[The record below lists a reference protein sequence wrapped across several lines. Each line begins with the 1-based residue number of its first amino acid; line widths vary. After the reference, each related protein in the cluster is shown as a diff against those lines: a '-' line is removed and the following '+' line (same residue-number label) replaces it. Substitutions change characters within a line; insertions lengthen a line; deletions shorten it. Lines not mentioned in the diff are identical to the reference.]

1 MPKRIHGKTRPV
13 RVLTEQTPEEAQ
25 GAAMVFEDHRRNL
38 LELAYRMLGSIA
50 DAEDVIQEA
59 YLRWRQVDTAAIGSP
74 SGWLSTVVTRLAI
87 NQLKS
92 VRRQRETYVG
102 PWLPEPLLTSE
113 PLGQHASMERV
124 DGLSIAFLALL
135 ERLTPRERAVFVL
148 RHVLDY
154 EYAEIGVMLALSEA
168 NCRQVFH
175 RAKLRLGEGGVRN
188 RVDPEAHRQLL
199 QAFLQAVTEGEVAD
213 VVRLLSEDA
222 VLWADGGGR
231 VRAAA
236 LRPVRGASAVAGF
249 VVGAARKFGRD
260 TQVSLQSVNG
270 EVALVASRAG
280 VLQRVVTID
289 TIDDRIVGIYIVA
302 NPEKLDPIIRAMDS
316 VR

>member
-1 MPKRIHGKTRPV
+1 
-13 RVLTEQTPEEAQ
+13 
-25 GAAMVFEDHRRNL
+25 
-38 LELAYRMLGSIA
+38 
-50 DAEDVIQEA
+50 
-59 YLRWRQVDTAAIGSP
+59 
-74 SGWLSTVVTRLAI
+74 
-87 NQLKS
+87 
-92 VRRQRETYVG
+92 
-102 PWLPEPLLTSE
+102 
-113 PLGQHASMERV
+113 
-124 DGLSIAFLALL
+124 
-135 ERLTPRERAVFVL
+135 
-148 RHVLDY
+148 
-154 EYAEIGVMLALSEA
+154 MLALSEA